1 MLELMEWLAERGVTT
16 VFKVDGDRVAE
27 QQAAWMVIVS
37 GGPLGEDSFFRA
49 DLVTADACLE
59 SLLAHLESK
68 GLSPF
73 A

>member
-1 MLELMEWLAERGVTT
+1 MLELMGWLAERGITT
-16 VFKVDGDRVAE
+16 VFKVDGERMVE
-27 QQAAWMVIVS
+27 HRKAWMVIVS

-49 DLVTADACLE
+49 DLVTADACMD
-59 SLLAHLESK
+59 SLLTHLESK